1 MRLTNK
7 LRNVDIEPRSRFIYL
22 LKSMFGLSVILVCFS
37 FSWASPIQKRTFT
50 FQELNLLSE
59 DLLLKGVGPKQD
71 FYIPTLPQ
79 LESGTVRLK
88 ILTAPYLRED
98 STITFLIDDIP
109 YKTYKLNELPPE
121 VDIPIYRK
129 KNRDFMKV
137 SLLGNFRIS
146 NNICEDVFSDRI
158 YLIIKK
164 DSQVEFRYTSY
175 KNIREFLLD
184 YDNIYCTNDPR
195 VIPFA
200 YQFCKQSPIPCKFK
214 WTQEPSCKSI
224 KLSSGNELELKNN
237 TLYIPLQSV
246 VALEEGVFVP
256 YLFGSPQ
263 DIKSA
268 QRQIEEP
275 YSELSLRDLGL
286 KTVSVEGAG
295 NISYTIPLDTSKMG
309 GLPDRLYL
317 KLHIAHT
324 PIPKKDRAEL
334 RIYLNS
340 ELMNAYPL
348 EGSGKKSF
356 HIEIPT
362 QGLKYGTNYIS
373 INMVLF
379 GGSSESCSGT
389 IVNSVLTV
397 FEDSYFYWNSLRNN
411 PKSISDFLRSLNG
424 YVALVVKD
432 QNFYP
437 YVLKFLSE
445 LSLYNKN
452 IKSVDI
458 NPEDLSKYDFVI
470 SFVSPTDTKGN
481 IIDLS
486 KGDFEIVNPLT
497 QKIIFS
503 SVPSEYFSVITLNEF
518 EGKPALVFS
527 YYEQYSGIEPLFLY
541 SLRDMLELSGN
552 TAIASE
558 NFIASYEVGKKLR
571 VEYKSQK
578 DFRYYWNKYK
588 IWIVLLLAVP
598 ITLFLSYVYR
608 RLTRRSIT

>member
-1 MRLTNK
+1 MRFTNK
-7 LRNVDIEPRSRFIYL
+7 LKNVNKELRSSVTYL
-22 LKSMFGLSVILVCFS
+22 LKRVFVLSVIFVCFS
-37 FSWASPIQKRTFT
+37 FSWADAIQKKIFT
-50 FQELNLLSE
+50 FQELNLLSQ
-59 DLLLKGVGPKQD
+59 DLLLKGVDPKQD

-88 ILTAPYLRED
+88 IVTAPYLRED

-109 YKTYKLNELPPE
+109 YKTYKLNELPSE
-121 VDIPIYRK
+121 IDIPIYRK
-129 KNRDFMKV
+129 KNRDFLKL
-137 SLLGNFRIS
+137 SLLGNLRIS
-146 NNICEDVFSDRI
+146 NNICEDIFSDRI

-164 DSQVEFRYTSY
+164 DSQVEFRYTNY

-184 YDNIYCTNDPR
+184 YDNIYCTNDPGIISF
-195 VIPFA
+195 V
-200 YQFCKQSPIPCKFK
+200 YQFCKQNPIPCKFQ
-214 WTQEPSCKSI
+214 WSQVPSCKSI
-224 KLSSGNELELKNN
+224 KLSSDNHLELKNN

-246 VALEEGVFVP
+246 VAFEEGVFLP
-256 YLFGSPQ
+256 YLFGSSQ
-263 DIKSA
+263 NIKSA

-275 YSELSLRDLGL
+275 STELSLKDLGL

-309 GLPDRLYL
+309 GLPNRLYL

-324 PIPKKDRAEL
+324 PIPKKDHAEL

-340 ELMNAYPL
+340 ELINAYLL
-348 EGSGKKSF
+348 EGRGEKSF
-356 HIEIPT
+356 DIEIPT

-379 GGSSESCSGT
+379 GSSESCFGT
-389 IVNSVLTV
+389 IVHSVLTV

-411 PKSISDFLRSLNG
+411 PKSISDFLRSLHG

-437 YVLKFLSE
+437 YILKFLSE

-452 IKSVDI
+452 IESVDI
-458 NPEDLSKYDFVI
+458 NPKDLSKYDFVI
-470 SFVSPTDTKGN
+470 SFVSPSDTRGD

-486 KGDFEIVNPLT
+486 KGDFEIINPLT
-497 QKIIFS
+497 QKIVFS
-503 SVPSEYFSVITLNEF
+503 SVPSESFSVITLNKF

-527 YYEQYSGIEPLFLY
+527 YYKQYSGIEPLLLY
-541 SLRDMLELSGN
+541 SLREMLELLGN
-552 TAIASE
+552 TAVASKY
-558 NFIASYEVGKKLR
+558 FITSYEVGKKLR
-571 VEYKSQK
+571 VEYKSQRG
-578 DFRYYWNKYK
+578 FRYYWNKYK

-598 ITLFLSYVYR
+598 ITLFLFYVYK
-608 RLTRRSIT
+608 RLTRRSTT

>member
-1 MRLTNK
+1 MRLTKK
-7 LRNVDIEPRSRFIYL
+7 LRNVDRELRGRFIYL
-22 LKSMFGLSVILVCFS
+22 LKRIFGLSVIFVCLS
-37 FSWASPIQKRTFT
+37 FSWASPIQKRIFT
-50 FQELNLLSE
+50 FQELNLLSQ

-79 LESGTVRLK
+79 LESGKVRLK
-88 ILTAPYLRED
+88 ILTAPYLREE

-109 YKTYKLNELPPE
+109 YKTYKVNELPPE
-121 VDIPIYRK
+121 VEIPIYRK
-129 KNRDFMKV
+129 NNRDFMKV
-137 SLLGNFRIS
+137 SLSGNLRIS
-146 NNICEDVFSDRI
+146 NNICEDTFSDRI

-164 DSQVEFRYTSY
+164 DSQVEFEYTSY

-200 YQFCKQSPIPCKFK
+200 YQFCKQSPIPCKFQ

-224 KLSSGNELELKNN
+224 KFSSGNDLELKNN
-237 TLYIPLQSV
+237 TLYIPLQGV
-246 VALEEGVFVP
+246 VALEEDVFVP
-256 YLFGSPQ
+256 YLFGSSQ
-263 DIKSA
+263 NVKSA
-268 QRQIEEP
+268 QRQIKELS
-275 YSELSLRDLGL
+275 SELSLRDLGL

-295 NISYTIPLDTSKMG
+295 KIGYTIPLDTSKMG

-324 PIPKKDRAEL
+324 PIPKGDHAEL

-340 ELMNAYPL
+340 ELINAYPL
-348 EGSGKKSF
+348 DGSGGKSF
-356 HIEIPT
+356 DIGIPT
-362 QGLKYGTNYIS
+362 QGLKYGANYIS
-373 INMVLF
+373 IDMVLF
-379 GGSSESCSGT
+379 GSSDDCLGT
-389 IVNSVLTV
+389 IVHSALTV

-411 PKSISDFLRSLNG
+411 PKSISDFLSSLHG

-432 QNFYP
+432 RNFYP
-437 YVLKFLSE
+437 YILKFLSE

-452 IKSVDI
+452 IKSIDI

-470 SFVSPTDTKGN
+470 YFVSPTDTKGN

-503 SVPSEYFSVITLNEF
+503 SSPSESFSVITLNKF

-541 SLRDMLELSGN
+541 SLRDMLELLGN
-552 TAIASE
+552 TAIASKD
-558 NFIASYEVGKKLR
+558 FIASYEVGKKLR

-588 IWIVLLLAVP
+588 IWIVLLASVP
-598 ITLFLSYVYR
+598 ITFLLLYIYR
-608 RLTRRSIT
+608 KLARRSTT